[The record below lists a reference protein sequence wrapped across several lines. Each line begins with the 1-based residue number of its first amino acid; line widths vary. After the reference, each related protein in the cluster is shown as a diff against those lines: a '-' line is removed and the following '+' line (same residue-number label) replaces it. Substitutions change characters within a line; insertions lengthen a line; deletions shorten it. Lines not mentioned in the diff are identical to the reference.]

1 MVPGLFC
8 NVHGSDIVNIPH
20 VNERAKEAFHNDYI
34 HAAPHRAFAI
44 APGGAWSWVEGKLD
58 AQAASAAA
66 MSACRQYTNQ
76 QCMVFAVNNEIKFDS
91 KKWPGLWGP
100 YKNKQQAQQAQI
112 GTALGERFPDIKFTD
127 PAGKKKSIAQLKGKV
142 VFVHFWGCWC
152 PSCRYEFVTLI
163 DLYRILNDLPGHDVE
178 FVVMQMREPI
188 TQARAWA
195 KENNLTALPLSDS
208 GVQSSNDTELTLSN
222 GKKIQDRAFAN
233 LFPASYVIDKHGVVV
248 FSHMGSVSDWTEYVA
263 FFRDV
268 NARSGK

>member
-1 MVPGLFC
+1 
-8 NVHGSDIVNIPH
+8 
-20 VNERAKEAFHNDYI
+20 
-34 HAAPHRAFAI
+34 
-44 APGGAWSWVEGKLD
+44 
-58 AQAASAAA
+58 
-66 MSACRQYTNQ
+66 
-76 QCMVFAVNNEIKFDS
+76 
-91 KKWPGLWGP
+91 
-100 YKNKQQAQQAQI
+100 
-112 GTALGERFPDIKFTD
+112 
-127 PAGKKKSIAQLKGKV
+127 
-142 VFVHFWGCWC
+142 
-152 PSCRYEFVTLI
+152 
-163 DLYRILNDLPGHDVE
+163 
-178 FVVMQMREPI
+178 MQMREPI